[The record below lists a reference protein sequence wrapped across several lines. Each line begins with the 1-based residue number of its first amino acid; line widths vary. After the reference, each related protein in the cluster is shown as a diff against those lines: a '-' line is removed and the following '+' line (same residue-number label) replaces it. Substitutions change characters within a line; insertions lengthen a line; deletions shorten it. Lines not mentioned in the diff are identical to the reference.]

1 MGIIRKKHDKK
12 SRRPSFKSVLT
23 SILATQAAIFLLLL
37 AGVSLAGTAVAFI
50 ATMPLFIVFS
60 PVLVPAGI
68 ATGLLATGLAA
79 TGSTGAMAVSLI
91 LWLFK
96 RATGKEPPKIMTK
109 ILRKVF
115 PGGGTSH
122 AAKLAAKPEAET
134 AASPAA
140 APAASP
146 AAAPST

>member
-1 MGIIRKKHDKK
+1 MVNTFVDVQIIKLVGSEHVDTMT
-12 SRRPSFKSVLT
+12 FDIQT
-23 SILATQAAIFLLLL
+23 YSILCR
-37 AGVSLAGTAVAFI
+37 
-50 ATMPLFIVFS
+50 
-60 PVLVPAGI
+60 
-68 ATGLLATGLAA
+68 
-79 TGSTGAMAVSLI
+79 
-91 LWLFK
+91 

>member
-1 MGIIRKKHDKK
+1 MGVLRKKHNKK

-50 ATMPLFIVFS
+50 ASMPLFVVFS
-60 PVLVPAGI
+60 PILVPAGV

-79 TGSTGAMAVSLI
+79 AGSSGAMAVSLI
-91 LWLFK
+91 LWVFK
-96 RATGKEPPKIMTK
+96 RVTGKEPPKIMSK
-109 ILRKVF
+109 VLKKVF
-115 PGGGTSH
+115 PGGGA
-122 AAKLAAKPEAET
+122 AAKLAAKPEAE
-134 AASPAA
+134 PAA
-140 APAASP
+140 APAAAPSAAP

>member
-1 MGIIRKKHDKK
+1 MGMIRKKKDKK

-50 ATMPLFIVFS
+50 ATMPLFVVFS

-79 TGSTGAMAVSLI
+79 AGGSGAMGVSLI
-91 LWLFK
+91 LWLYK
-96 RATGKEPPKIMTK
+96 RATGKEPPKIMSK
-109 ILRKVF
+109 VLKKVF
-115 PGGGTSH
+115 GGTA
-122 AAKLAAKPEAET
+122 AAKLAAKPEGET
-134 AASPAA
+134 EASPAA

>member
-23 SILATQAAIFLLLL
+23 SILATQAAIFLLIL

-68 ATGLLATGLAA
+68 TTGLLATGLAA
-79 TGSTGAMAVSLI
+79 AGSSGAMAVTVI
-91 LWLFK
+91 LWLYK
-96 RATGKEPPKIMTK
+96 RATGKEPPKIMSK
-109 ILRKVF
+109 VLKKVF
-115 PGGGTSH
+115 PGGGA

>member
-1 MGIIRKKHDKK
+1 MGIIRKKHNKK

-50 ATMPLFIVFS
+50 ASMPLFVVFS
-60 PVLVPAGI
+60 PILVPAGV

-79 TGSTGAMAVSLI
+79 AGSSGAMAVSLI
-91 LWLFK
+91 LWVFK
-96 RATGKEPPKIMTK
+96 RVTGKEPPKIMSK
-109 ILRKVF
+109 VLRKVF
-115 PGGGTSH
+115 PGGGTH
-122 AAKLAAKPEAET
+122 LNWQQNQKP
-134 AASPAA
+134 SQRRPAA
-140 APAASP
+140 APSAAP

>member
-1 MGIIRKKHDKK
+1 MGVLRKKHKKK

-50 ATMPLFIVFS
+50 ASMPLFVVFS
-60 PVLVPAGI
+60 PILVPAGV

-79 TGSTGAMAVSLI
+79 AGSSGAMAVSLI
-91 LWLFK
+91 LWVFK
-96 RATGKEPPKIMTK
+96 RVTGKEPPKIMSK
-109 ILRKVF
+109 VLKKVF
-115 PGGGTSH
+115 PGGGA
-122 AAKLAAKPEAET
+122 AAKLAAKPEAE
-134 AASPAA
+134 PAA
-140 APAASP
+140 APAAAPSAAP

>member
-1 MGIIRKKHDKK
+1 MGVLRKKHNKK

-50 ATMPLFIVFS
+50 ASMPLFVVFS
-60 PVLVPAGI
+60 PILVPAGV

-79 TGSTGAMAVSLI
+79 AGSSGAMAVSLI
-91 LWLFK
+91 LWVIK
-96 RATGKEPPKIMTK
+96 RVTGKEPPKIMSK
-109 ILRKVF
+109 VLRKVF
-115 PGGGTSH
+115 PGGGTPS
-122 AAKLAAKPEAET
+122 KLAAKPEAE
-134 AASPAA
+134 PAA
-140 APAASP
+140 APAAAPSAAP

>member
-1 MGIIRKKHDKK
+1 MGVLRKKHNKK

-50 ATMPLFIVFS
+50 ASMPLFVVFS
-60 PVLVPAGI
+60 PILVPAGV

-79 TGSTGAMAVSLI
+79 AGSSGAMAVSLI
-91 LWLFK
+91 LWVFK
-96 RATGKEPPKIMTK
+96 RVTGKEPPKIMSK
-109 ILRKVF
+109 VLKKVF
-115 PGGGTSH
+115 PGGGA
-122 AAKLAAKPEAET
+122 AAKLAAKPEAD
-134 AASPAA
+134 PAA
-140 APAASP
+140 APAAAPSAAP